1 MLLLKLLENYLNI
14 FCKFKGAWK
23 LLKNEKFKKT
33 PWIFYLNTHW
43 TWKNIL
49 ETIKEKNIESYLVQ
63 ERLGKKMCRH
73 YCKQTL
79 REALF
84 FFVGFPVAK
93 TPKSTGNSAAHD
105 SSVHE
110 EHVSRLSI
118 TAMNG
123 CWVCEVFLQ
132 FLDFSTFKN
141 NKWLKKWTYLK
152 VRINLSAKLWI
163 LIVNNNV
170 FTKILIGLLPN
181 RSKPRAY
188 EAYVT

>member
-1 MLLLKLLENYLNI
+1 M
-14 FCKFKGAWK
+14 
-23 LLKNEKFKKT
+23 
-33 PWIFYLNTHW
+33 
-43 TWKNIL
+43 WKNIL
-49 ETIKEKNIESYLVQ
+49 ETIKEKKYIEIYLVQ
-63 ERLGKKMCRH
+63 ERLGKKMCRD

-84 FFVGFPVAK
+84 FLVGYPVAK
-93 TPKSTGNSAAHD
+93 TPKSTGNSATHD

-110 EHVSRLSI
+110 EHVSRLSSI

-152 VRINLSAKLWI
+152 VRINLSAKLLI

-170 FTKILIGLLPN
+170 FMHQSMETTA
-181 RSKPRAY
+181 PRPPGHSGGCNIPTVLHLDFY
-188 EAYVT
+188 PSPRGNLDCYYPRP

>member
-1 MLLLKLLENYLNI
+1 MGIVTTGFVLLLKLLENYLNI

-43 TWKNIL
+43 MWKKYIGNN
-49 ETIKEKNIESYLVQ
+49 KREKNIESYLVQ
-63 ERLGKKMCRH
+63 ERLAKNMCRH

-79 REALF
+79 RKALF

-93 TPKSTGNSAAHD
+93 TPKSTGNSATHD

-170 FTKILIGLLPN
+170 F
-181 RSKPRAY
+181 SKY
-188 EAYVT
+188 W